1 MEFDYEGGGPGKGG
15 RVRLCIDGNNVGEG
29 KLPAT
34 VPLIFSADET
44 VDLGRDTG
52 SPVSDD
58 YPPATSVFTG
68 TVGLVQTD
76 VGAADADHFI
86 RAEERFHIAMARH

>member
-15 RVRLCIDGNNVGEG
+15 WVRLYIDGNQVGQG

-58 YPPATSVFTG
+58 YTPATSVFTG
-68 TVGLVQTD
+68 TVG
-76 VGAADADHFI
+76 
-86 RAEERFHIAMARH
+86 